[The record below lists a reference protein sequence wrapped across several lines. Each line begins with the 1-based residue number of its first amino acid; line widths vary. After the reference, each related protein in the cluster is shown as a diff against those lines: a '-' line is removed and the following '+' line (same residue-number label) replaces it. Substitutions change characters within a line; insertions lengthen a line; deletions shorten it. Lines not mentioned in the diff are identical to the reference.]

1 MSDKNIFLSPARYD
15 TVKKTLLAGRTG
27 HRMWSKIPAIKCL
40 RKEWADENKPERLG
54 LREAKQAIENLMA
67 DLDGDPRPWGNGWH
81 LTKGLVPVSVRVGE
95 VAELSLDEW
104 ELQILTKMGKLGLEE
119 AGRLL
124 ELVTTIKAWTEG
136 KQVGVID
143 EE

>member
-40 RKEWADENKPERLG
+40 RTEWADENKPERLG

-67 DLDGDPRPWGNGWH
+67 DLDGDPRPWGDGWN
-81 LTKGLVPVSVRVGE
+81 LTMGLVPVSVRVGE

-143 EE
+143 KE